1 MQTAVNTT
9 ITALVAIVQSVG
21 IGTNVSLLRLLWVM
35 VNGSFLGSRGAVHS
49 ALAAN
54 AFSDEE
60 VRRSWAALRYGQW
73 EIDELLTNWQIHV
86 AATNGWRVRRHRG
99 YRVKSVDITGFFR
112 SRLQGAVSQH
122 YAGLAQRALPAM
134 VFGVMITSG
143 QIQEKRVPLLEKI
156 VRCEAGTSESTF
168 RGELLQAAAK
178 EADPDEITVLD
189 AGFHLPEIHLA
200 ELERYVVRMA
210 ANCTARQNRL
220 PEYKGRGA
228 RPKYGALI
236 RPLARKHK
244 GRTIAASQAQQQGR
258 FAYKGRTIRYHIWP
272 QLVTVNT
279 KVDEDNPTFTLM
291 LFFDP
296 LYKKPMILATDLPLD
311 AEAIYHIYRDRWP
324 VEHPPLAA
332 KQMIGLHRQF
342 VFAEDSCFRLPE
354 LALLAGNVLTHC
366 AALLPPVPSGFW
378 DRAPKATPGRLR
390 RLLNQAIFPNV
401 LELDPELR
409 KKNSVSD
416 HLPKGIHAHRRQ
428 RTAA

>member
-168 RGELLQAAAK
+168 RG
-178 EADPDEITVLD
+178 
-189 AGFHLPEIHLA
+189 
-200 ELERYVVRMA
+200 
-210 ANCTARQNRL
+210 NCCKPRPRRPTLMKSRCWMRAFTCPRFIWRNSSAMWCAWPPTARR
-220 PEYKGRGA
+220 A
-228 RPKYGALI
+228 RIVYPSTKDVGHARNTALI

-296 LYKKPMILATDLPLD
+296 CTRNP
-311 AEAIYHIYRDRWP
+311 
-324 VEHPPLAA
+324 
-332 KQMIGLHRQF
+332 
-342 VFAEDSCFRLPE
+342 
-354 LALLAGNVLTHC
+354 
-366 AALLPPVPSGFW
+366 
-378 DRAPKATPGRLR
+378 
-390 RLLNQAIFPNV
+390 
-401 LELDPELR
+401 
-409 KKNSVSD
+409 
-416 HLPKGIHAHRRQ
+416 
-428 RTAA
+428 

>member
-228 RPKYGALI
+228 RPKYG
-236 RPLARKHK
+236 
-244 GRTIAASQAQQQGR
+244 S
-258 FAYKGRTIRYHIWP
+258 
-272 QLVTVNT
+272 
-279 KVDEDNPTFTLM
+279 
-291 LFFDP
+291 
-296 LYKKPMILATDLPLD
+296 
-311 AEAIYHIYRDRWP
+311 
-324 VEHPPLAA
+324 
-332 KQMIGLHRQF
+332 
-342 VFAEDSCFRLPE
+342 
-354 LALLAGNVLTHC
+354 
-366 AALLPPVPSGFW
+366 
-378 DRAPKATPGRLR
+378 
-390 RLLNQAIFPNV
+390 
-401 LELDPELR
+401 
-409 KKNSVSD
+409 
-416 HLPKGIHAHRRQ
+416 
-428 RTAA
+428 